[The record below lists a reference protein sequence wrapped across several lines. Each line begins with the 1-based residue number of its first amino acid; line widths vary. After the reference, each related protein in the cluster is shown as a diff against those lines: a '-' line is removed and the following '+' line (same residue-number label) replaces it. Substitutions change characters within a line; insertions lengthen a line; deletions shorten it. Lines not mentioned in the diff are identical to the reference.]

1 MSSTIQFLE
10 SLGTNPSSALN
21 YEAAIAA
28 LDVTDVERVALR
40 ERDHA
45 ALNDLLGGRR
55 KMFFGVLAPHEE
67 PQEEEEVPFEDTP
80 DDGAAESIRL
90 V

>member
-1 MSSTIQFLE
+1 MSGTIQFLE
-10 SLGTNPSSALN
+10 SLGTNPSTALD

-28 LDVTDVERVALR
+28 LDVTEVERLALR
-40 ERDHA
+40 QRDHA

-67 PQEEEEVPFEDTP
+67 PQEEEDVPFEDVP
-80 DDGAAESIRL
+80 GEEPESIRL
-90 V
+90 A

>member
-1 MSSTIQFLE
+1 MSGTIQFLE
-10 SLGTNPSSALN
+10 SLGTNPSAALD

-28 LDVTDVERVALR
+28 LDVAEMERRALR

-45 ALNDLLGGRR
+45 ALNDLLGGRC

-67 PQEEEEVPFEDTP
+67 PQEEEDVPFEDVP
-80 DDGAAESIRL
+80 GEEPESIRFA
-90 V
+90 